1 MEESITPEIIH
12 VERERPERRRYVP
25 RAVFWIAGA
34 LAVALLAFGVY
45 SLSAYLNRP
54 VVLPSITGKT
64 LTESETY
71 LKQQG
76 FVPGKVIRQPSARP
90 RNEVVAQR
98 PAAGSL
104 VAEGSTVDIFVSS
117 GDGRTVV
124 PQIIGIGLPL
134 ALGRLESNG
143 IRYEIDHVL
152 SREASGTI
160 LSSDPVPGTEIT
172 FDRVVRIRVAM
183 DAVSI
188 SSLLP
193 FDMAGITVAIYPTDI
208 VSSQRDIPLEIA
220 NRLQGLLEVSG
231 ATVVAGRTA
240 LSTPEEIAVDAVRS
254 KLEGASP
261 TLVVLLDVRGDAE
274 SGLLLDYSSIDAS
287 GTPSFSEKVA
297 QACSSQLESVDID
310 VHPEPSEGDVYL
322 SGSTSPWVR
331 LTIGNFRFNEDVKRW
346 TDVGFVDDIAR
357 SLYLSVALAAERDID
372 LD

>member
-25 RAVFWIAGA
+25 RAVFWIAGT
-34 LAVALLAFGVY
+34 LAVALLVFGVY
-45 SLSAYLNRP
+45 SLYSYLNP
-54 VVLPSITGKT
+54 PTVLPSITGKT
-64 LTESETY
+64 LSEAETF

-76 FVPGKVIRQPSARP
+76 FVPGKVIRQPSTRP

-98 PAAGSL
+98 PDAGAL
-104 VAEGSTVDIFVSS
+104 VAEGSTVDIYVSS

-124 PQIIGIGLPL
+124 PDIVGVGLPL

-152 SREASGTI
+152 SSEPSGTI
-160 LSSDPVPGTEIT
+160 ISSDPVPGTEIA
-172 FDRVVRIRVAM
+172 FDRVVRLRVAM
-183 DAVSI
+183 DSVSV

-231 ATVVAGRTA
+231 ATVVSGRTA
-240 LSTPEEIAVDAVRS
+240 LSTPEEVAVDVVRT
-254 KLEGASP
+254 KLEGANP
-261 TLVVLLDVRGDAE
+261 TIVVLLDVRGDAE
-274 SGLLLDYSSIDAS
+274 GGLLLDYSSLDAS
-287 GTPSFSEKVA
+287 ATPSFSEKVA
-297 QACSSQLESVDID
+297 AACSTQLGSVGIEAK
-310 VHPEPSEGDVYL
+310 PEASDADVYL
-322 SGSTSPWVR
+322 SGSTTPWVR
-331 LTIGNFRFNEDVKRW
+331 LTIGNFRFNEDVRRW
-346 TDVGFVDDIAR
+346 SKPGFVDDVAR
-357 SLYLSVALAAERDID
+357 SLYLSVALAAERDIA

>member
-25 RAVFWIAGA
+25 RAVFWIAGT
-34 LAVALLAFGVY
+34 LAAVLLVFGVY
-45 SLSAYLNRP
+45 SLYSYLNRP

-64 LTESETY
+64 LSESETY

-76 FVPGKVIRQPSARP
+76 FVPGKVIRQPSTRP

-98 PAAGSL
+98 PDAGSL

-124 PQIIGIGLPL
+124 PQIVGIGLPL

-152 SREASGTI
+152 SREPSGTI
-160 LSSDPVPGTEIT
+160 LSSDPAPGTEIT
-172 FDRVVRIRVAM
+172 FDRVVRLRVAM
-183 DAVSI
+183 DSVSV

-193 FDMAGITVAIYPTDI
+193 FDMKGITVAIYPTDI
-208 VSSQRDIPLEIA
+208 ISSQRDIPLEIA

-240 LSTPEEIAVDAVRS
+240 LSTPEETAVDVVRS
-254 KLEGASP
+254 KLTGANP
-261 TLVVLLDVRGDAE
+261 TVVVLLDVRGDAE
-274 SGLLLDYSSIDAS
+274 GGLLLDYSSTEAS
-287 GTPSFSEKVA
+287 ATGSFSEKVA
-297 QACSSQLESVDID
+297 AVCASQLDSIGIGVK
-310 VHPEPSEGDVYL
+310 PQPGAGDVYL

-331 LTIGNFRFNEDVKRW
+331 LTIGNFRFNEDIRRW
-346 TDVGFVDDIAR
+346 SEPGFVDDIAR
-357 SLYLSVALAAERDID
+357 SLYLSVALAAERDIA